1 MGKLA
6 YFFTTLIGAVPAG
19 FGLYVFIQNFLERGD
34 NLGTLLLSISIVVAV
49 CLTLVALT
57 PFMVLIWYK
66 DSRPALAVAGT
77 PAGVAEAPSKKK
89 KKKGEDEDFGDA
101 IPEDFDENELKDEA
115 EVEDA
120 DYEAVDSDYGA
131 YDESELDDF
140 DLNEEEEEE
149 PAPKKKSK
157 KK

>member
-19 FGLYVFIQNFLERGD
+19 FGLYVFIQNFLDRGD

-66 DSRPALAVAGT
+66 DTRPALAVAGA
-77 PAGVAEAPSKKK
+77 PAGVAEESSQKK
-89 KKKGEDEDFGDA
+89 KKKGADEEFGDA
-101 IPEDFDENELKDEA
+101 IPDDFDENELKEEA

-140 DLNEEEEEE
+140 DLNEEVEEE

>member
-19 FGLYVFIQNFLERGD
+19 FGLYVFIQNFLDRGD

-66 DSRPALAVAGT
+66 DARPALAAAGA
-77 PAGVAEAPSKKK
+77 PVGVAEESGQKK
-89 KKKGEDEDFGDA
+89 KKKGADEDFGDA
-101 IPEDFDENELKDEA
+101 IPEDFDENELKEEA